1 MAMQELHQALPEL
14 APEAG
19 YESEAEMEGA
29 APLWRGAYPAG
40 EGEAETEAFF
50 ENLAEYAAAPGGGGR
65 SGGFGRIAATAA
77 ATAAAGAGA
86 RAAGVP
92 LAQMGVMT
100 DPNRIIEGEME
111 SALSMGPSVVNPAA
125 LMEHLGHAAAEAESE
140 AEAAEYF
147 FPLIPLAAKLL
158 APQIGRLVMR
168 QAPRLIRGISRVGR
182 TLRRN
187 PRTRPLVRVLPTI
200 ARRTV
205 ADVANRAQAGQP
217 VTPRVATTALT
228 RQTYRT
234 LRSPQT
240 CVNAYRRSRRLD
252 RRYHVTVRQLP

>member
-1 MAMQELHQALPEL
+1 MAMQEIHEALPEL
-14 APEAG
+14 AHEAG
-19 YESEAEMEGA
+19 YEFEEEMEGA
-29 APLWRGAYPAG
+29 APLWRGAYPQG
-40 EGEAETEAFF
+40 EAEAETEAFF
-50 ENLAEYAAAPGGGGR
+50 ENLAEYAARPGGGAL
-65 SGGFGRIAATAA
+65 GRIAATAA
-77 ATAAAGAGA
+77 TAA
-86 RAAGVP
+86 RASGVP
-92 LAQMGVMT
+92 LAQMGIRT
-100 DPNRIIEGEME
+100 DGGPIIEGELE
-111 SALSMGPSVVNPAA
+111 AALAGTGPVHPAA
-125 LMEHLGHAAAEAESE
+125 LMEHYGHAAAEAESE

-147 FPLIPLAAKLL
+147 LPLIPLAAKLIG
-158 APQIGRLVMR
+158 PQIGRLVLR
-168 QAPRLIRGISRVGR
+168 QAPRLIRGLTRVGR

-205 ADVANRAQAGQP
+205 ADIGRQAQGGRP

-234 LRSPQT
+234 LRSPHT

>member
-14 APEAG
+14 AHEAG
-19 YESEAEMEGA
+19 HEFEEEMEGA
-29 APLWRGAYPAG
+29 APVWRGAYPQG

-50 ENLAEYAAAPGGGGR
+50 ESLAEYAVSPGGGGR
-65 SGGFGRIAATAA
+65 GGGHGRFAATAA
-77 ATAAAGAGA
+77 ATAAAGA
-86 RAAGVP
+86 RSPGVP
-92 LAQMGVMT
+92 LAQTSLLT
-100 DPNRIIEGEME
+100 DANRIIEGEME
-111 SALSMGPSVVNPAA
+111 SALSIGPSVVHPAA

-168 QAPRLIRGISRVGR
+168 QAPRLIRGVTRVGR
-182 TLRRN
+182 QLRRN
-187 PRTRPLVRVLPTI
+187 RRTRPLVRVLPTI

-205 ADVANRAQAGQP
+205 ADIANRAQAGQP

-234 LRSPQT
+234 LRSPHA
-240 CVNAYRRSRRLD
+240 CVHAYRRSRRLD